1 MNYYKRKKKVMSNL
15 KKKKNVKYVPMCT
28 RKVLFIYILKYII
41 IHITML

>member
-15 KKKKNVKYVPMCT
+15 KKKDMKYVPMCT